1 MSTNAIGK
9 PGDELMIIDKSL
21 IASIRWNKE
30 LGIKLKLLRGQE
42 SMQSLAKRAGCAYQ
56 LIQHLERGE
65 YPEASGRNSPPTVS
79 TEKLEAVCDAL
90 SISVEDFLG
99 CPLVKVPQE
108 VRYIA

>member
-30 LGIKLKLLRGQE
+30 LGIKLKLMRGEE

-79 TEKLEAVCDAL
+79 TEKLEAICEAL
-90 SISVEDFLG
+90 SISVENFLG
-99 CPLVKVPQE
+99 CPLVKIPQE

>member
-30 LGIKLKLLRGQE
+30 LGIKLKLLRGEE